1 MPKRPPA
8 NEQNEEE
15 LDIPELEDVVELPA
29 PAEPAPPP
37 NLDMFAGQEVD
48 FDRLREELLDL
59 LTGEI
64 ETVIAQVRADVEQT
78 LRVRLDAQLRDRL
91 PEIVD
96 QVLRENGN
104 GPGDDNGEQRD

>member
-1 MPKRPPA
+1 MPKRPPV
-8 NEQNEEE
+8 NEENEEE
-15 LDIPELEDVVELPA
+15 LDIPELEDVVEMPA
-29 PAEPAPPP
+29 PATPAPPP
-37 NLDMFAGQEVD
+37 NLDMFAGNTLD

-78 LRVRLDAQLRDRL
+78 LRLRLDAQLRDRL
-91 PEIVD
+91 PQIVD

-104 GPGDDNGEQRD
+104 GDDNGEQAD